1 MKFLKNV
8 NKPWNPTAPAAHL
21 AYFIA
26 VTGIYN
32 SLSVD
37 GGLDPFEEL
46 FTKIRIFWENN
57 NNYII

>member
-1 MKFLKNV
+1 ME
-8 NKPWNPTAPAAHL
+8 
-21 AYFIA
+21 

-46 FTKIRIFWENN
+46 FTKIRIIELFF
-57 NNYII
+57 ISIGKTIVSGHP